1 MNRVALT
8 LWALLAGPVSA
19 QQNAVGVLD
28 DWVALLAPTGHEH
41 WATDSLANH
50 FSGWQRDRSGNL
62 VKTVGAGNPHQMVAC
77 ALDAP
82 AYAVTQIRDDG
93 YLRLHRIGSGSDHA
107 LWDQA
112 HEGQHLSVLT
122 RSGPLL
128 GVTAVANGHF
138 ASQHSE
144 DTALITQ
151 DDLWLDM
158 GAESAEEIESMGVSL
173 LDPVLR
179 HLPAW
184 SYASEVAGPR
194 AGARIGCAAAVA
206 AAEAGIV
213 RAEGRTTYVLSS
225 QQVFGWTGLGGALRL
240 HGPVDELIILQ
251 PGAAEAAETRD
262 PELGGRLQAVLD
274 AAGVETVLAIT
285 PAVSDPGALMER
297 ISAES
302 AQDLLAE
309 LVAAIDSEAA
319 MPSWRA
325 APAQPALL
333 NGQPGR
339 WGRADNPDRL
349 QAIEAQLDRLAEKSA
364 VPGHE
369 GPVRAEILAAL
380 PGWARERAET
390 DELGNL
396 WVRFGPDSGELTVF
410 VAHMDEVGW
419 HVESIERDGRVN
431 LERRGGVV
439 TTAWEGQPALLQLDA
454 NQGAQS
460 SANPEQLRGVFLT
473 RSEPETKR
481 PESVQ
486 AWFGMDRAQLRN
498 LGVIPGM
505 GITAYKEG
513 HRVGPYRYA
522 ARSLDDRVGSAA
534 LLLALQGLEPGEP
547 EAPVIF
553 AWSVREEGG
562 LVGAGALARRFG
574 MNTRRVYSIDTF
586 VSSDT
591 PLESPHFAY
600 APLGDG
606 PVLRS
611 IENAGMATPF
621 ELDRNR
627 RIASE
632 VGIAAQIGLTQGST
646 DGTPFTFFGAPNAGL
661 SWPGRYSHSPAEIA
675 DLRDVAGLIDLI
687 RAMAVAAQ
695 D

>member
-1 MNRVALT
+1 MRAVLIIG
-8 LWALLAGPVSA
+8 ALLSATASA
-19 QQNAVGVLD
+19 QQSTVEMLD
-28 DWVALLAPTGHEH
+28 DWVALLAPTGHEY
-41 WATDSLANH
+41 WATDSLAEA

-62 VKTVGAGNPHQMVAC
+62 VKTVGSGDSQQMVAC

-82 AYAVTQIRDDG
+82 AYAVSQIREDG
-93 YLRLHRIGSGSDHA
+93 FLRLHRIGSGSGHP

-112 HEGQHLSVLT
+112 HEGQHLTVLT
-122 RSGPLL
+122 RAGPLL

-144 DTALITQ
+144 DSAIITQ

-158 GAESAEEIESMGVSL
+158 GAESAAEIEAMGISL
-173 LDPVLR
+173 LDPVVR
-179 HLPAW
+179 RLPAW
-184 SYASEVAGPR
+184 SYAGEVAGPN

-213 RAEGRTTYVLSS
+213 QADGRTTYVLSS
-225 QQVFGWTGLGGALRL
+225 QQAFGWAGMGAALRL

-251 PGAAEAAETRD
+251 PGADQASETSEPD
-262 PELGGRLQAVLD
+262 LNGRLQAVLD
-274 AAGVETVLAIT
+274 ASGVESVLAIT
-285 PAVSDPGALMER
+285 PAVMDSGALMER
-297 ISAES
+297 ISEDE
-302 AQDLLAE
+302 AQELLQA
-309 LVAAIDSEAA
+309 LIAAIEPDAPT
-319 MPSWRA
+319 PSWPA
-325 APAQPALL
+325 APAPPTLL
-333 NGQPGR
+333 NDQSGR
-339 WGRADNPDRL
+339 WGQADNLERL
-349 QAIEAQLDRLAEKSA
+349 RSIESQLDKLAEMSA

-380 PGWARERAET
+380 PGWARDRAET

-396 WVRFGPDSGELTVF
+396 WVRFGPAEGELTVF

-419 HVESIERDGRVN
+419 HVESIERDGRVD

-454 NQGAQS
+454 NQDAQS
-460 SANPEQLRGVFLT
+460 DPDPEQLRGVFLT
-473 RSEPETKR
+473 RTDPATKR
-481 PESVQ
+481 PDAVQ
-486 AWFGMDRAQLRN
+486 AWFGMDRAALRD
-498 LGVIPGM
+498 LGVVPGM

-522 ARSLDDRVGSAA
+522 ARSLDDRVGSTA
-534 LLLALQGLEPGEP
+534 LLLALQGLEADEP
-547 EAPVIF
+547 AAPVVF

-627 RIASE
+627 RVARE
-632 VGIAAQIGLTQGST
+632 AGIAAQIGLTQGST

-687 RAMAVAAQ
+687 HAMAVASQ